1 MHRLAHAIHQ
11 LRLSREWTQ
20 EQLALAA
27 GPSVETISNIERGTV
42 RPQGLTMQKL
52 LRALQADPQKFHAYV
67 AGDLDDLRAVEPPPS
82 PDPAPRRR
90 AAAGSAADPPTPPGL
105 HLHLRRP
112 ARAVPEFPIG
122 IAASQRVEKLAAD
135 HSDTFRMVD
144 TEDIRVFTAP
154 VDGDCMSPVWNDR
167 ETVIFSY
174 DAFDREGILPGRSYY
189 LAFTDG
195 TSTFK
200 RLFPDAEDA
209 DVYRLT
215 CWNAAKYPQIRRVH
229 YSEVVRIARAVSK
242 VIVPEETAE

>member
-1 MHRLAHAIHQ
+1 MQHVGQAIYQ
-11 LRLSREWTQ
+11 LRLAREWTQ
-20 EQLALAA
+20 EQLAIVA
-27 GPSVETISNIERGTV
+27 GPSVETISNIERGAV

-52 LRALQADPQKFHAYV
+52 LRALRADPAKFHAYV
-67 AGDLDDLRAVEPPPS
+67 AGRLDDLDAVVPS
-82 PDPAPRRR
+82 AV
-90 AAAGSAADPPTPPGL
+90 SDPPAGGL
-105 HLHLRRP
+105 HLHLKRA

-122 IAASQRVEKLAAD
+122 IAASRRVEKLTGD
-135 HSDTFRMVD
+135 HADTFRMVD
-144 TEDIRVFTAP
+144 TEDIRVFTSP

-200 RLFPDAEDA
+200 RLSA
-209 DVYRLT
+209 DPHDGDTYCLT
-215 CWNAAKYPQIRRVH
+215 CWNAKKYPQIRRIH

-242 VIVPEETAE
+242 VIIPDEPIE